1 MSNLKE
7 REAKNLKQSK
17 KEENLREIF
26 SLESP
31 EDVKEVKIIR
41 DGDQFSIKIPRA
53 FAREMDI
60 DPEKDHF
67 RFILLA
73 EESDPTKK
81 MLNATL
87 EKHEKTKKTN

>member
-1 MSNLKE
+1 MSKRKSPEEVIGKE
-7 REAKNLKQSK
+7 E
-17 KEENLREIF
+17 EENLREIF